1 MTWKDYWVGCASSGA
16 SRTHARGKTFVPIL
30 CH

>member
-1 MTWKDYWVGCASSGA
+1 VELTARKKPL
-16 SRTHARGKTFVPIL
+16 HARGKTFVPIL